1 MEKKYISKSSWPF
14 GRQELQTKIENF
26 KKQIEDHKKTVNVPA
41 PLAEYDFIEEIV
53 KNNFNFIL
61 EEELPWAWKSNGI
74 LNKISYRKIFSGEN
88 LEKDEFEIDFEPVD
102 YILDIDGVT
111 IRPETNEELLPKE
124 KQKRQAYINNKR
136 NAYIASGVNFMGWK
150 FDTNTSSINNITSAV
165 AFIKSA
171 PDAGLTPPSTIS
183 WRDANNVD
191 RDLTVAQLIGLGAVV
206 FQRVQEAHFKA
217 RQLKD
222 TIEICTSLEE
232 VAAVDW

>member
-1 MEKKYISKSSWPF
+1 MLFRSVSQSRYQEKLVKEKSARQRYI
-14 GRQELQTKIENF
+14 NF
-26 KKQIEDHKKTVNVPA
+26 KRD
-41 PLAEYDFIEEIV
+41 
-53 KNNFNFIL
+53 
-61 EEELPWAWKSNGI
+61 
-74 LNKISYRKIFSGEN
+74 SYITS
-88 LEKDEFEIDFEPVD
+88 
-102 YILDIDGVT
+102 GVT
-111 IRPETNEELLPKE
+111 FN
-124 KQKRQAYINNKR
+124 
-136 NAYIASGVNFMGWK
+136 GWA
-150 FDTNTSSINNITSAV
+150 FDSDSRSIDNITAAV

>member
-1 MEKKYISKSSWPF
+1 MINVSKDEWT
-14 GRQELQTKIENF
+14 GTREELEDAVAAFRLEIEN
-26 KKQIEDHKKTVNVPA
+26 HKKTVGVPA
-41 PLAEYDFIEEIV
+41 PLCDNPIV
-53 KNNFNFIL
+53 EKIS
-61 EEELPWAWKSNGI
+61 ESNGYFK
-74 LNKISYRKIFSGEN
+74 LHSELKWVWSPGAVGQFVEYRRLDFDEQPAVG
-88 LEKDEFEIDFEPVD
+88 EFEIDYEPVG
-102 YILDIDGVT
+102 YVLDADGVS
-111 IRPETNEELLPKE
+111 IRPESLQEKLVKE
-124 KQKRQAYINNKR
+124 KSARQRYINFKR
-136 NAYIASGVNFMGWK
+136 DSYITSGVTFNGWA
-150 FDTNTSSINNITSAV
+150 FDSDSRSIDNITAAV